1 MYSECIKRKLEII
14 KNASRHLACR
24 IRLINTAYYQT
35 ENDPMCKERIIN
47 MDIFVTCAGYF
58 SLSLNKCVYVCVYTL
73 DMYTCMWNSE
83 DGAEISWS

>member
-1 MYSECIKRKLEII
+1 
-14 KNASRHLACR
+14 
-24 IRLINTAYYQT
+24 
-35 ENDPMCKERIIN
+35 